1 MIMVLSRETAMTATI
16 RVGVSACLLGE
27 PVRYDGGHKL
37 DRYITETLGAF
48 LCFVPVCPEVEC
60 GMTVPREPMRLE
72 GDPENPR
79 LITNLSRTDLTGQ
92 MLKYCRAKL
101 PLLEQ
106 EELRGFIFK
115 KDSPSCGL
123 CQVKVYEYESVMP
136 TQNGSGLFAAAM
148 QRCFPL
154 LPMEDE
160 ERLKDKAI
168 RASFLERLFNY
179 HRQQGF

>member
-1 MIMVLSRETAMTATI
+1 MTTTI
-16 RVGVSACLLGE
+16 KVGVSACLLGQ
-27 PVRYDGGHKL
+27 PVRYNGGHKH

-48 LCFVPVCPEVEC
+48 FSFVPVCPEVEC

-72 GDPENPR
+72 GDPYNPR
-79 LITNLSRTDLTGQ
+79 LVTNLSRIDLTGQ

-115 KDSPSCGL
+115 RDSPSCGL
-123 CQVKVYEYESVMP
+123 CQVKVYEYESIMP

-148 QRCFPL
+148 QRRFPL

-160 ERLKDKAI
+160 GRLNDQAI
-168 RASFLERLFNY
+168 RESFLERLFNC
-179 HRQQGF
+179 HRHQGF